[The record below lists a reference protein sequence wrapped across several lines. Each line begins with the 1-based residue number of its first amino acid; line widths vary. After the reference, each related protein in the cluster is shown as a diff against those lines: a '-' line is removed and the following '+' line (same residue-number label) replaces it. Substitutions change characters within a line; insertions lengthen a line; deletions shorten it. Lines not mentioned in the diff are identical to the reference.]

1 MTRTGS
7 DMRSARLDL
16 AGTREFTLPGAG
28 EARRAAI
35 VEATRS
41 WLTDLYRE
49 AVGEREGIA
58 LAAVGSLGRG
68 WSGPLSDL
76 DLVLVHDG
84 RSIRPGDLT
93 AMADRLWYPIWDSG
107 LALDHSVRS
116 SAECRAVARDD
127 LSAAVGLLDLSLVV
141 GDEELV
147 AGVRSTVAH
156 DWRSGA
162 RTRLPQFVE
171 TVRARHHRHGDL
183 SQQVEP
189 DLKEALG
196 GLRDVTV
203 LDALTRAW
211 LTDRPHGA
219 VGPALTRLLD
229 VRDAL
234 HVVSGR
240 GRDRLLREEHD
251 AVSALLGLAD
261 PDDLLTQVSSSART
275 IAWALESTM
284 RRASQSQRART
295 LRVGPRRPTMT
306 PLGHGLFAHDGEAVL
321 GSTRLVGVDASLP
334 LRAAVVA
341 ARHRL
346 PLAPQTLANLAACP
360 DLPTPWDEQA
370 RDLLSDLLAAGPGLE
385 AVWEGLDQVG
395 VVERW
400 LPEWTAVRCRP
411 QHNPVHRHTVD
422 RHLLETV
429 ARAAALA
436 RDVARPDLLLLAALL
451 HDIGK
456 IAGAR
461 DHSRTGA
468 DLADGVLRRWGL
480 AEEDREVVVL
490 LVREHLTLIEMATR
504 RDLSDPATAAAV
516 GDLVGQD
523 AQTFELL
530 RALTVA
536 DARAAGPAA
545 WTDWRASLL
554 DTLTGQ
560 VRARLTGVAP
570 PVPPLAPA
578 PRVDDEAI
586 GDVVAGRPHVR
597 VEPGPGGWTLTVHC
611 RDRTGLFA
619 DTAGLLAA
627 HGMTVRRARLA
638 TVDGIAVDEWF
649 VESPGGD
656 PPEPLRITAG
666 LTRLEA
672 GDRAALGSLAR
683 RRRAPE
689 RSGTAGGARAFVLP
703 SAGSGATV
711 IEVRAQDRPG
721 LLHDL
726 GLVLAGEGLSVRS
739 AHIST
744 HAGQTLDTFYVTDRD
759 GRELGP
765 AAVARA
771 VSAVIDG
778 CDGDGDEGSAAG
790 R

>member
-1 MTRTGS
+1 MTEIGADLRAT
-7 DMRSARLDL
+7 RLDL

-28 EARRAAI
+28 PVRRSAI
-35 VEATRS
+35 ADATRA
-41 WLTDLYRE
+41 WLTELYAG
-49 AVGEREGIA
+49 AVGEYEGIA

-84 RSIRPGDLT
+84 RRSKGESLT
-93 AMADRLWYPIWDSG
+93 EMADRLWYPIWDSG

-116 SAECRAVARDD
+116 ATECREVARED
-127 LSAAVGLLDLSLVV
+127 LSAAVGLLDLSWVA

-147 AGVRSTVAH
+147 AGVRATTSH

-162 RTRLPQFVE
+162 RTRLPEFVE
-171 TVRARHHRHGDL
+171 SVRARHRRHGEL

-189 DLKEALG
+189 DLKGALG

-211 LTDRPHGA
+211 LTDRPHGS
-219 VGPALTRLLD
+219 VGPALEQLLD

-234 HVVSGR
+234 HVVTGR

-251 AVSALLGLAD
+251 AVAALLGLGDAD
-261 PDDLLTQVSSSART
+261 ALLTSVSTSART
-275 IAWALESTM
+275 IAWALEATM
-284 RRASQSQRART
+284 RRAGQSQRARI

-306 PLGHGLFAHDGEAVL
+306 PLGHGLFTHDGEAVL
-321 GSTRLVGVDASLP
+321 GSTGLVGEDPTLP

-341 ARHRL
+341 ARAGL
-346 PLAPQTLANLAACP
+346 PLSPQTLVNLATCP
-360 DLPTPWDEQA
+360 DLPTPYGRPA
-370 RDLLSDLLAAGPGLE
+370 RELLTDLLATEGL
-385 AVWEGLDQVG
+385 ASVWEGLDQVG
-395 VVERW
+395 VIERW
-400 LPEWTAVRCRP
+400 MPEWAAVRGRP
-411 QHNPVHRHTVD
+411 QRHPVHRHTVD

-429 ARAAALA
+429 NRARALG

-468 DLADGVLRRWGL
+468 GIAERVLERWGL
-480 AEEDREVVVL
+480 PDEERATVVL
-490 LVREHLTLIEMATR
+490 LVREHLTLIDTATR
-504 RDLSDPATAAAV
+504 RDLSDPATV
-516 GDLVGQD
+516 DGVCRLVGED
-523 AQTFELL
+523 PQTFELL
-530 RALTVA
+530 RALTIA
-536 DARAAGPAA
+536 DARAAGPTA

-554 DTLTGQ
+554 DTLTGL
-560 VRARLTGVAP
+560 VRERLTGVAP
-570 PVPPLAPA
+570 PVPPLAPE
-578 PRVDDEAI
+578 PTVDAASL
-586 GDVVAGRPHVR
+586 DVVAAGRAHAR
-597 VEPGPGGWTLTVHC
+597 VEPDAGGWSLTIHC
-611 RDRTGLFA
+611 RDREGLFA

-638 TVDGIAVDEWF
+638 TVGEIAVDEWF

-656 PPEPLRITAG
+656 PPEPGRLVAD
-666 LTRLEA
+666 LARLEA
-672 GDRAALGSLAR
+672 GDRTVLRSIPR
-683 RRRAPE
+683 RRGRALPP
-689 RSGTAGGARAFVLP
+689 TPAGGTSAFVLP

-711 IEVRAQDRPG
+711 LEVRSPDRPG

-726 GLVLAGEGLSVRS
+726 GRGLAGEGVSVRS

-744 HAGQTLDTFYVTDRD
+744 FAGQTLDTVYVTDRE
-759 GRELGP
+759 GQELDP

-771 VSAVIDG
+771 IAAVIDA
-778 CDGDGDEGSAAG
+778 CDHA
-790 R
+790 

>member
-1 MTRTGS
+1 MTS
-7 DMRSARLDL
+7 PAPDMRAVRLDL
-16 AGTREFTLPGAG
+16 AGTREFTAPGAG
-28 EARRAAI
+28 AVR
-35 VEATRS
+35 
-41 WLTDLYRE
+41 RE
-49 AVGEREGIA
+49 AVTAATRTWLAELHADAVGDREGIA

-84 RSIRPGDLT
+84 RSVAAGDL
-93 AMADRLWYPIWDSG
+93 AGAAERLWYPIWDSG

-116 SAECRAVARDD
+116 AAQCRAVARED
-127 LSAAVGLLDLSLVV
+127 LSAAVGLLDITHVA
-141 GDEELV
+141 GDEDLV

-156 DWRSGA
+156 DWRAGA
-162 RTRLPQFVE
+162 RTRLPQFLE
-171 TVRARHHRHGDL
+171 SVRARHHRHGDL
-183 SQQVEP
+183 GQQIEP

-196 GLRDVTV
+196 GIRDVTV
-203 LDALTRAW
+203 LHALTRAW

-219 VGPALTRLLD
+219 VDPALGRLLD

-251 AVSALLGLAD
+251 AVAALLGLPDAD
-261 PDDLLTQVSSSART
+261 ELLTLVSTSART
-275 IAWALESTM
+275 IAWALGSTM
-284 RRASQSQRART
+284 RRAGQSQRART
-295 LRVGPRRPTMT
+295 LRVGPRRPEMS

-321 GSTRLVGVDASLP
+321 GSTRLVASDPTLP

-341 ARHRL
+341 ARNRL
-346 PLAPQTLANLAACP
+346 PLAPQTLANLATCP
-360 DLPTPWDEQA
+360 DLPSPWDRQA
-370 RDLLSDLLAAGPGLE
+370 RDLLTDLLAAGPGLE
-385 AVWEGLDQVG
+385 TVWEGLDQAG

-400 LPEWTAVRCRP
+400 LPEWTAVRSRP
-411 QHNPVHRHTVD
+411 QRNPVHRHTVD

-429 ARAAALA
+429 AQAAALT

-456 IAGAR
+456 VAGAR

-468 DLADGVLRRWGL
+468 GIAERVLARWGL
-480 AEEDREVVVL
+480 PDADREAVVL
-490 LVREHLTLIEMATR
+490 LVREHLTLVETATR
-504 RDLSDPATAAAV
+504 RDLAEPATAASV
-516 GDLVGQD
+516 CELVGQD
-523 AQTFELL
+523 ASTFELL

-536 DARAAGPAA
+536 DARAAGPKA

-560 VRARLTGVAP
+560 VRALLTGNAP

-578 PRVDDEAI
+578 PQVDDAAV

-597 VEPGPGGWTLTVHC
+597 VEPGPGGWTVTVHAQ
-611 RDRTGLFA
+611 DRVGLFA

-656 PPEPLRITAG
+656 PPEPLRVTAG
-666 LTRLEA
+666 LLRLGA
-672 GDRAALGSLAR
+672 GDRAALGSLGR
-683 RRRAPE
+683 RRS
-689 RSGTAGGARAFVLP
+689 SGGATVAGGTRAFVLP
-703 SAGSGATV
+703 GVGSGATV
-711 IEVRAQDRPG
+711 IEVRSQDRPG
-721 LLHDL
+721 LLHDI
-726 GLVLAGEGLSVRS
+726 GVALAGQDVAVRS

-744 HAGQTLDTFYVTDRD
+744 FAGQTLDTFYVTGRD
-759 GRELGP
+759 GRALGP
-765 AAVARA
+765 AAVARLLA
-771 VSAVIDG
+771 AVIDA
-778 CDGDGDEGSAAG
+778 CDGA
-790 R
+790 